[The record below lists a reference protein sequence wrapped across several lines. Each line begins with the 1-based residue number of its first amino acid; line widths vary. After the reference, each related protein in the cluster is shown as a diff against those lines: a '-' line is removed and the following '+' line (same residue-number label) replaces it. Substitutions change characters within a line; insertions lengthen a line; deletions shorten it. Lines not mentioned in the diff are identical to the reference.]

1 MTSVY
6 TKQLGQ
12 GALLTMFALVM
23 WKFWSFQLATIIM
36 IALLVIGICQIQED
50 QARIE
55 KLITGENSI
64 KKVKE
69 KS

>member
-1 MTSVY
+1 
-6 TKQLGQ
+6 
-12 GALLTMFALVM
+12 MFALVM

-36 IALLVIGICQIQED
+36 FALLVIGICQIQED
-50 QARIE
+50 QVRIE

>member
-1 MTSVY
+1 
-6 TKQLGQ
+6 
-12 GALLTMFALVM
+12 MFALVM

-55 KLITGENSI
+55 KLITKKKVS